1 MRPDGKNRVWQ
12 IARPGLIN
20 ASGNVRACVD
30 VPKAPT
36 VILVSLAVGARWI
49 TPTGISNNVA
59 IITKQ
64 WFDYLQN
71 TGMGDNLLT

>member
-1 MRPDGKNRVWQ
+1 MRAG
-12 IARPGLIN
+12 
-20 ASGNVRACVD
+20 VD

-36 VILVSLAVGARWI
+36 VILVPLAVGARWVA
-49 TPTGISNNVA
+49 PAGISNNVA

-71 TGMGDNLLT
+71 TGVGYDLLA

>member
-1 MRPDGKNRVWQ
+1 MHSDGKNRVWQ

-30 VPKAPT
+30 MPKAPA
-36 VILVSLAVGARWI
+36 VILVPSAVGARWI

-59 IITKQ
+59 VITKQ

-71 TGMGDNLLT
+71 TGMGYDLLT